1 MDAVIRECKKEN
13 MEYKIEGIKAVG
25 PILET
30 HNLDRFQEIYDIL
43 FPHLKQV
50 KLHHK
55 LENQPQL
62 KHLKIAFVQVSV
74 CALFKIVVLLQ
85 NDSNKKDEDEEISKD
100 TRLEF
105 QASAYQCLGE
115 AWPTNREAQS
125 EHLTF
130 SECLFFS
137 PKLKYAAV

>member
-1 MDAVIRECKKEN
+1 

-30 HNLDRFQEIYDIL
+30 HNLDRFREIYDIL
-43 FPHLKQV
+43 CPHLRQV
-50 KLHHK
+50 KLHH
-55 LENQPQL
+55 NQEYHPQQE
-62 KHLKIAFVQVSV
+62 HLKIALEQVSV
-74 CALFKIVVLLQ
+74 CTLFKIVVLLQ
-85 NDSNKKDEDEEISKD
+85 NDNNKKDEDEEISKD

-115 AWPTNREAQS
+115 AWPTNRETQS

-130 SECLFFS
+130 SELLTFS
-137 PKLKYAAV
+137 VPFYEIKTCRRMTK